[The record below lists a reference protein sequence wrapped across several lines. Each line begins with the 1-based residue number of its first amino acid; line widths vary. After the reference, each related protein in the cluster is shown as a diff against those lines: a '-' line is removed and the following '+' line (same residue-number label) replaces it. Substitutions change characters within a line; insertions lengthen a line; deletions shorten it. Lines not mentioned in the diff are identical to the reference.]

1 MTGTD
6 GKTVGSGVSG
16 SVRVGT
22 GVSVGVSVGVVV
34 AEGATGVSEIDG
46 DALDDGDDDGDV
58 EGLVEGAAT
67 CCDEITAAPRSNSA
81 TSAIAAKTVN
91 TVDHRSTCRR
101 TGADAAGVVTCVSA
115 GGRSSCSVASGS
127 RDGGS
132 CCTLPEIA
140 RAVPNGR
147 TLERSAAT
155 RDEGWSRA
163 GCRGARRR
171 R

>member
-1 MTGTD
+1 VTGTD

-58 EGLVEGAAT
+58 EGLVDGAAT

-81 TSAIAAKTVN
+81 MSATAAKTVN
-91 TVDHRSTCRR
+91 TVDQRSTGRR
-101 TGADAAGVVTCVSA
+101 PATGRDAGAFASA
-115 GGRSSCSVASGS
+115 GGRSSCAVASGS
-127 RDGGS
+127 TCGG
-132 CCTLPEIA
+132 
-140 RAVPNGR
+140 
-147 TLERSAAT
+147 RSST
-155 RDEGWSRA
+155 RG
-163 GCRGARRR
+163 
-171 R
+171 